1 MEIEKDKEGAI
12 IHFRTLAKNLYSAP
26 LAERVI
32 QSFEYTLSSVN
43 PLLKMVDWESFVIK
57 KDNQPVG
64 CVVASLDS
72 RLKIN
77 EEKVGTLGFFECEED
92 EEVSSR
98 LLEAACQWLQ
108 EKGAH
113 YVVGPMNFNT
123 WNQYRFITEQSADPP
138 FLFEPQHKP
147 YYPKLWEAA
156 GFTPKFTYYSGARSD
171 FATLLPH
178 TKPAY
183 EAALKKGFTIRTFD
197 TARLEEEMRVMHALT
212 VKIFGKNVGF
222 IPVSFEEY
230 RYIYEPVGKA
240 FDPSLTHF
248 IAKDEQVIGYS
259 YSMPDRLF
267 PERKRVVL
275 KTMGLLP
282 EWQGQHLGAALAYA
296 QHEEMQRQGCEE
308 IIYALIAD
316 GNAISKM
323 EYPGARII
331 RRYALYTKQV

>member
-1 MEIEKDKEGAI
+1 MNIEKDKEDAI

-26 LAERVI
+26 LADSIV
-32 QSFEYTLSSVN
+32 QSFEYTLRFAN
-43 PLLKMVDWESFVIK
+43 PLLKTVDWESFVIK

-77 EEKVGTLGFFECEED
+77 EEKVGVLGFFECAED
-92 EEVSSR
+92 EEVSSK
-98 LLEAACQWLQ
+98 LIETACQWLQ
-108 EKGAH
+108 EKGAR

-123 WNQYRFITEQSADPP
+123 WNQYRFITEQGEDPS

-147 YYPKLWEAA
+147 YYPKLWEEA
-156 GFTPKFTYYSGARSD
+156 GLTPKFTYYSGARSD

-183 EAALKKGFTIRTFD
+183 EAALKNGFVIRTFD
-197 TARLEEEMRVMHALT
+197 AARLEEEMRAMHALT
-212 VKIFGKNVGF
+212 VKIFKNNIGF
-222 IPVSFEEY
+222 IPLSFEEY
-230 RYIYEPVGKA
+230 RYIYEPISKL
-240 FDPSLTHF
+240 FDPNLTHF
-248 IAKDEQVIGYS
+248 IEKDGQVIGYS
-259 YSMPDRLF
+259 YSMADRF
-267 PERKRVVL
+267 VPERKRVIL

-282 EWQGQHLGAALAYA
+282 DWQGQHLGAALAYA
-296 QHEEMQRQGCEE
+296 QHEEMQRQGFEE
-308 IIYALIAD
+308 IIYALIVD

-331 RRYALYTKQV
+331 RRYTLYEKKL